1 VPARQGPTT
10 PQDSSRQ
17 LQRRLD
23 LAAKRSRTRRVHARS
38 DRIVR
43 PDMRWRA
50 WQEGR
55 ANGGAAGIA
64 GVTIAAVERHG
75 GEQVVEHS
83 RQDLRARP
91 YRPPPVRR
99 VHSPKPDGGQRPVG
113 MPTVRERVVQQAGTL
128 VIAPICEA
136 HFQDTS
142 DGVRPQRRAH
152 QAVKAGKPA
161 LIRGGWVVDA
171 DLHPDCD
178 TIDHTLRLRLVA
190 RRISARRGLKL
201 LRQGLNGG
209 VVEQGQWQPT
219 EVGAPHGGVGT
230 LPTKLQKMS

>member
-1 VPARQGPTT
+1 
-10 PQDSSRQ
+10 
-17 LQRRLD
+17 
-23 LAAKRSRTRRVHARS
+23 
-38 DRIVR
+38 
-43 PDMRWRA
+43 
-50 WQEGR
+50 
-55 ANGGAAGIA
+55 
-64 GVTIAAVERHG
+64 
-75 GEQVVEHS
+75 
-83 RQDLRARP
+83 
-91 YRPPPVRR
+91 
-99 VHSPKPDGGQRPVG
+99 

-178 TIDHTLRLRLVA
+178 TIDHTLLVRLVA

-219 EVGAPHGGVGT
+219 EVGAPHGGVGSPLLANLSWHGLDRYWGT
-230 LPTKLQKMS
+230 RDAGLGELVRYAEDLGMIGRTQRQAAHA